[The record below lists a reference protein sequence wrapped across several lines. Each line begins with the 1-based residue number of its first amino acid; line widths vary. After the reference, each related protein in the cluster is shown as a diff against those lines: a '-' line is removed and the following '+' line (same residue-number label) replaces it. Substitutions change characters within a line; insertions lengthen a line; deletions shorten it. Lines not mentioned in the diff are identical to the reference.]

1 MPWAPLLSEAEIA
14 ERLGRV
20 PEWRRDDTWIE
31 RMYEFPSFRD
41 AIAFVGR
48 LADVAEAADH
58 HPNIDIRWKRVRLRL
73 TTHAAKGL
81 TFRDFDLAEQLDALA
96 G

>member
-1 MPWAPLLSEAEIA
+1 MPYAPLLPEDEIA

-20 PEWRRDDTWIE
+20 PEWVRNDDWIE
-31 RMYEFPSFRD
+31 RTYEFPSFRE
-41 AIAFVGR
+41 AIAFVTR
-48 LADVAEAADH
+48 LADAAEAADH
-58 HPNIDIRWKRVRLRL
+58 HPNIDIRWRRVRLRL
-73 TTHAAKGL
+73 TTHASKGL